1 MKDTGFSWFA
11 AIVISVMAFSLSFAV
26 GYCSNTTQVTDTM
39 DSIQTQ
45 TDTLV
50 LTDLNMSRDNFFLVC
65 NVLEIKFPEVVYAQA
80 RLESGNFTS
89 AHYNNRNNCL
99 GIYDSKRK
107 RYMSFNH
114 WTDCLLAYRDK
125 VQYRYKRNS
134 DREDYLRWLVETGYA
149 QDPNYI
155 SKIRKIL
162 K

>member
-1 MKDTGFSWFA
+1 MKDTRFSWFA
-11 AIVISVMAFSLSFAV
+11 AIFIAVMAFSLSFTV
-26 GYCSNTTQVTDTM
+26 GYCSNTTNVTDTI

-50 LTDLNMSRDNFFLVC
+50 LTDLKISRDNFFLVC

-89 AHYNNRNNCL
+89 AHFKNRNNCL

-155 SKIRKIL
+155 SKVRKML

>member
-1 MKDTGFSWFA
+1 MKDTRFSWFA
-11 AIVISVMAFSLSFAV
+11 AIVIAVMVFSLSFAV
-26 GYCSNTTQVTDTM
+26 GYCSNTTKVTDTI
-39 DSIQTQ
+39 DSIQTH

-50 LTDLNMSRDNFFLVC
+50 LTDLKMSRDNFFLVC

-89 AHYNNRNNCL
+89 AHFKNRNNCL

-149 QDPNYI
+149 QDHNYI
-155 SKIRKIL
+155 SKVRKML

>member
-1 MKDTGFSWFA
+1 MRTEYNGFSWLTALLIALAIFA
-11 AIVISVMAFSLSFAV
+11 TGLFVGHCSVPLYIEDPVA
-26 GYCSNTTQVTDTM
+26 DT
-39 DSIQTQ
+39 IQIQ
-45 TDTLV
+45 ELD
-50 LTDLNMSRDNFFLVC
+50 LTKENFFTVC
-65 NVLEIKFPEVVYAQA
+65 RILEIKHPDVVYAQA

-89 AHYNNRNNCL
+89 SHYRNRNNFL

-107 RYMSFNH
+107 RYMSFDH
-114 WTDCLLAYRDK
+114 WTDCLVAYRDK

-155 SKIRKIL
+155 SKVRKML